1 MIYAHINVLIRQINL
16 NEKVDIIKRES
27 PSQKGQ
33 WIILIEDIQIL
44 FDLEEHQLLHYLPSN
59 LRRLM

>member
-1 MIYAHINVLIRQINL
+1 MIYAHINVLTRQVNL

-44 FDLEEHQLLHYLPSN
+44 FDLEEHQLLHHLPSN
-59 LRRLM
+59 LRRLL

>member
-1 MIYAHINVLIRQINL
+1 MIYAHINVLTRQVNL

-33 WIILIEDIQIL
+33 WIILVEDI
-44 FDLEEHQLLHYLPSN
+44 
-59 LRRLM
+59 